1 MRPFDGN
8 GAFHPAIAD
17 DQLRRASIRGA
28 GITVFSGGFTLAVQ
42 MIATVVLARLLT
54 PSDFGLVA
62 MVTTFSLLLINFGLN
77 GFTEAVI
84 QRPQIDRY
92 LVSNLFWI
100 NVGAGLLLTLG
111 FAASGSLLARFYHD
125 DRVRYVA
132 AGISV
137 TIFLTT
143 LSVQHLALLKRAM
156 RFPSVSLND
165 IVGRTLYVVVSIVL
179 GWAGWGYWA
188 LVTGLIAQALSM
200 AVGAWLLCR
209 WVPSLPRR
217 APGTPSMVRFALSTY
232 GRFIANY
239 CTWNTDNLL
248 VGWRLGP
255 VSLGY
260 YKKAYDLFALPA
272 SQLVNPLAGVAVAAL
287 SRLKSDPAQYRRYL
301 LSALG
306 VIAFVGMAVG
316 ADLTLVGHDVIRML
330 LGPKWDE
337 SGRIFVYFGPG
348 IGVMLLYYT
357 HGWIHLSLGHADRW
371 LRWGIVEFTVTVLM
385 FIAGLHWGSVGIA
398 LAWTVSF
405 WVLTFPAFWYAG
417 APIQLG
423 VGTVLAAVW
432 RYIVASLGAGIITAI
447 LLVSGPLSSVSG
459 RAMSGWAV
467 AAAHMV
473 ISSLLFVVLYL
484 GLVILLHGGY
494 GPVQQL
500 FRLMNEMIPYERLF
514 RRRSAPASPL
524 PASSRVAVGL
534 NDKEAVLD

>member
-1 MRPFDGN
+1 MKPFGQS
-8 GAFHPAIAD
+8 GAFHPAVAD
-17 DQLRRASIRGA
+17 EHLRRASIRGA

-42 MIATVVLARLLT
+42 MIATVVLARLLS
-54 PSDFGLVA
+54 PSDFGVVA

-84 QRPQIDRY
+84 QRPDINRY

-100 NVGAGLLLTLG
+100 NVCAGLLLTLG

-125 DRVRYVA
+125 DRVKYVA
-132 AGISV
+132 AGVSV

-156 RFPSVSLND
+156 RFPAVSVND
-165 IVGRTLYVVVSIVL
+165 IIGRTLYVAVSIVL

-200 AVGAWLLCR
+200 AVGAWFLCR
-209 WVPSLPRR
+209 WVPSFPRR
-217 APGTPSMVRFALSTY
+217 APGTASMVRFAMSTY

-248 VGWRLGP
+248 VGWQLGS

-287 SRLKSDPAQYRRYL
+287 SRLKSDAVQYRRYL

-316 ADLTLVGHDVIRML
+316 ADLTLVGHDVIRLL

-371 LRWGIVEFTVTVLM
+371 LRWGIVEFAVTVSL
-385 FIAGLHWGSVGIA
+385 FIAALHWGSVGIA
-398 LAWTVSF
+398 FAWTISF
-405 WVLTFPAFWYAG
+405 WILTFPAFWYAG
-417 APIQLG
+417 QPIQLSVCRPWLPRCG
-423 VGTVLAAVW
+423 GSSSHRYWRVLV
-432 RYIVASLGAGIITAI
+432 RT
-447 LLVSGPLSSVSG
+447 
-459 RAMSGWAV
+459 
-467 AAAHMV
+467 
-473 ISSLLFVVLYL
+473 
-484 GLVILLHGGY
+484 
-494 GPVQQL
+494 
-500 FRLMNEMIPYERLF
+500 
-514 RRRSAPASPL
+514 
-524 PASSRVAVGL
+524 
-534 NDKEAVLD
+534 